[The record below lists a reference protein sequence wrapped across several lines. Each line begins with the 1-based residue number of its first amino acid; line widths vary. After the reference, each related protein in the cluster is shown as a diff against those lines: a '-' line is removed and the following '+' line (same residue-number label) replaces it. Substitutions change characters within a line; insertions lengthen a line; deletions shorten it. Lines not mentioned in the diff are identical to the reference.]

1 MINREAFVARWEARA
16 AQVDDPFDQ
25 FFCLWI
31 ALVIQGRPKLD
42 LQQLDADD
50 TDRVAIVRLSQ
61 AHADAIFM
69 SLADASGELKWLAAR
84 KGTRRGDPIV
94 DVHDYARHRNHLR
107 TRFRWLA
114 EHYAGTRLCKA
125 GLIVEAVAE
134 LINHVR
140 NNLFHGIKDPEDVDD
155 QELVQH
161 LVPVV
166 RAVLRGSRGQR
177 ERIV

>member
-1 MINREAFVARWEARA
+1 MIDRRAFVTRWEGRA
-16 AQVDDPFDQ
+16 AGADDPFDH

-31 ALVIQGRPKLD
+31 ALVVQARPQLD
-42 LQQLDADD
+42 VQQLGAGD
-50 TDRVAIVRLSQ
+50 TDRAAIIRLCQ
-61 AHADAIFM
+61 ANADKIFT
-69 SLADASGELKWLAAR
+69 SLGDCRGELMWLAAR
-84 KGTRRGDPIV
+84 KGTSRSDPIV
-94 DVHDYARHRNHLR
+94 DVHDCAPNREHLR

-114 EHYAGTRLCKA
+114 EHYAGVRECKP

-161 LVPVV
+161 LIPVL
-166 RAVLRGSRGQR
+166 RAVLRGTGA
-177 ERIV
+177 